1 MDALRTTLNDLFGVL
16 RLADFFDILL
26 VAFLLYVLL
35 WWMRRSM
42 SESARRGVGI
52 VVAAFAGLYLPV
64 RYFEM
69 YLIGRAIEVLFA
81 LLLLV
86 AIVVYQSDLRRML
99 DQAGTWVF
107 TRQSSSD
114 GGGSTVDL
122 LVESVTHLAETYTG
136 ALIAIRGQEPW
147 DHHVRGGVELDGEIS
162 PPLLYSIFDARTAGH
177 DGAVLLEGKKIT
189 CFAAHLPLP
198 ENQPEES
205 EYGGTRHSAA
215 VGLSEVCDALV
226 VVVSEEKGTISVAH
240 EGKMAT
246 MDTAAELNERL
257 NRFWRTHY
265 EETTS
270 GREVLWSWP
279 SLQTA
284 ALSVVLSVSLWLIFV
299 YSPEPIYRSYNV
311 PIEYREVPSD
321 WRLDDPPTTARITL
335 SGPGHVFQSIDP
347 TQLAVSMSLE
357 EPQEGINRLR
367 IDQES
372 LELPEQLTLDSV
384 DPRTVE
390 VEAQPLTATVLPVSV
405 PTKGAVSDSL
415 LLDSVQPEPDSMTV
429 LIPEG
434 ANYREVNTEPV
445 HLDSI
450 EQTTTLTRSIV
461 PPEDMR
467 LPEDA
472 SGDVEVQVTVLSKK
486 KNSEDLGARLVR
498 PRTGP
503 LPLSGSA
510 FSEAVRAPRLRT
522 ERR

>member
-1 MDALRTTLNDLFGVL
+1 MDAVRTALNDLFGAL
-16 RLADFFDILL
+16 RVADFFDILL

-42 SESARRGVGI
+42 SQSARRGVGI
-52 VVAAFAGLYLPV
+52 VAAAFAGLYLPV

-69 YLIGRAIEVLFA
+69 YLIGRAIEVLFG

-99 DQAGTWVF
+99 DQAGTWLF
-107 TRQSSSD
+107 TRQTTSD
-114 GGGSTVDL
+114 GGASTVDL

-147 DHHVRGGVELDGEIS
+147 DHHVRGGVELNGEVS

-177 DGAVLLEGKKIT
+177 DGAVLLEGTQIT

-205 EYGGTRHSAA
+205 AYGGTRHSAA
-215 VGLSEVCDALV
+215 VGLSEVCDSLV
-226 VVVSEEKGTISVAH
+226 VVVSEERGTISLAQDG
-240 EGKMAT
+240 EMTT
-246 MDTAAELNERL
+246 MKTAAELKKRL

-270 GREVLWSWP
+270 GREGLWSWP

-284 ALSVVLSVSLWLIFV
+284 ALSVVLSVSLWLMFA

-321 WRLDDPPTTARITL
+321 WMLDDPPTTARITL

-347 TQLAVSMSLE
+347 TQLAVSLSLDDL
-357 EPQEGINRLR
+357 QEGANRLR
-367 IDQES
+367 IDQGS

-390 VEAQPLTATVLPVSV
+390 VEAQPLMEVVLPVSV
-405 PTKGAVSDSL
+405 PTQGAVPDSL
-415 LLDSVQPEPDSMTV
+415 LLDTVRPEPDSMTV
-429 LIPEG
+429 LMPEG
-434 ANYREVNTEPV
+434 ASYQEVSTDPV
-445 HLDSI
+445 NLDSI
-450 EQTTTLTRSIV
+450 SQTTTFTRSVV

-472 SGDVEVQVTVLSKK
+472 SGEVEVRVTVLSKK
-486 KNSEDLGARLVR
+486 TESENLGARML
-498 PRTGP
+498 GLEKES
-503 LPLSGSA
+503 LPLSGVA
-510 FSEAVRAPRLRT
+510 FSGAVRTSRLRT